1 MSRFCQRVPF
11 FPAPF
16 FPDNIMTHRKERPG
30 DIALPFDPAET
41 ASDAA
46 VVFIG
51 RIRSPWKTRED
62 CPRNLAQ
69 ARERGLTATVELD
82 DVWRPGLKGL
92 QAFSHAILLYWM
104 GEARRD
110 LIVQAPSHKPEPTGV
125 FALRSPAR
133 PNPIALATVR
143 ILDID
148 QSAGRLTI
156 DAIDCLDG
164 TSLLDIK
171 PWIETVDAVTAEG

>member
-1 MSRFCQRVPF
+1 
-11 FPAPF
+11 
-16 FPDNIMTHRKERPG
+16 MTHREERPG
-30 DIALPFDPAET
+30 DIALPFDPSKT
-41 ASDAA
+41 ADDGA

-51 RIRSPWKTRED
+51 RIRSPWKTKDD
-62 CPRNLAQ
+62 CPRNLTQ
-69 ARERGLTATVELD
+69 ARERGIPATVELD
-82 DVWRPGLKGL
+82 EAWRPGLKGL
-92 QAFSHAILLYWM
+92 RNSSHIIVLYWM

-110 LIVQAPSHKPEPTGV
+110 LIVQAPRHRTEPTGV

-143 ILDID
+143 LLDID

-164 TSLLDIK
+164 TPLVDIK
-171 PWIETVDAVTAEG
+171 PRIETIDGIAAEQAS